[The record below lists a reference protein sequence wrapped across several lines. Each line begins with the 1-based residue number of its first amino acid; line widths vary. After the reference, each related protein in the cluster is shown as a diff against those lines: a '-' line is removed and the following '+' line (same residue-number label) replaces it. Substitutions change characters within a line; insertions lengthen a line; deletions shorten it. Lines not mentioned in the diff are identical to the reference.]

1 MRGRPHPLL
10 SRLLAPRGWTD
21 TAALTRAVGGKVV
34 LLTGASFGIGRA
46 LAVLLGLA
54 GAKLLLVARTA
65 EALAGVAGEINAA
78 GGDARAI
85 PLDLA
90 DAAAIDDVA
99 ARLAADGIVADVVIH
114 NAGKSIRRLIAQ
126 SLDRAHDFS
135 RTMAVNYL
143 GPVRLQLA
151 LLPAMM
157 AKRGGHIVAVST
169 VGVRLPPWPRWA
181 AYTAAKAAF
190 DAWMGSAGPE
200 LSAYDIDCTSVYLGL
215 VHTRMSEPTEH
226 YRHMPGMTAD
236 EAARV
241 LCRALVR
248 RPRRIQ
254 PWWVAPLR
262 VLAPWCEGM
271 VGRYLR
277 RGLRHQRPTPRPT
290 EPPP

>member
-169 VGVRLPPWPRWA
+169 VGVRLPPGPRWA